1 MKKFISITLVVIALV
16 SSASAI
22 ISTVRY
28 ERYVSASQ
36 ELLWDLEEICESHDI
51 DWGDTICEG
60 DSWANYC
67 EARECLG
74 KGYLQ
79 HYSKRSE

>member
-22 ISTVRY
+22 VSTVRY
-28 ERYVSASQ
+28 ERYVNTSQ
-36 ELLWDLEEICESHDI
+36 ELLWDLEEICEAHGI

-79 HYSKRSE
+79 HHSKRSE

>member
-22 ISTVRY
+22 VSTVRY
-28 ERYVSASQ
+28 ERYVNTSQ
-36 ELLWDLEEICESHDI
+36 ELLWDLEEICEAHGI

-60 DSWANYC
+60 DSWVNYC

-79 HYSKRSE
+79 HHSKRSE